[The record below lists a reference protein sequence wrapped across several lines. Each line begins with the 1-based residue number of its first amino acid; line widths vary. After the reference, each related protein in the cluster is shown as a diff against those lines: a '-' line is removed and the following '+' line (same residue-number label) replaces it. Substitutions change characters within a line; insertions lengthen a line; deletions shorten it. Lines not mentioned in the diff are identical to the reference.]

1 MSIETFGGRRFLL
14 TLGCG
19 VACSFLLWFGKLTD
33 GSFTAIIMSTVGVY
47 IAANTTQKIKG
58 SQAGT

>member
-1 MSIETFGGRRFLL
+1 MNIETFGGRRFLL

-19 VACSFLLWFGKLTD
+19 VACSALLWFEKLTD

-58 SQAGT
+58 TPGG